1 MERVKSLIKMAEQ
14 GRYRTLIPEDT
25 RRHLG
30 FSGNTEI
37 ISVFPQLRHMRR
49 REKTYRESV
58 GFHLN
63 TDIEFVDRLSKKV
76 NSKDIAIIVQV
87 HPLDD
92 LKRFDPC
99 NNQNVYL
106 VKGIAPIELMEL
118 SCAMFFG
125 GTTLISLAIP
135 NLGIN

>member
-1 MERVKSLIKMAEQ
+1 MRQER
-14 GRYRTLIPEDT
+14 
-25 RRHLG
+25 
-30 FSGNTEI
+30 
-37 ISVFPQLRHMRR
+37 
-49 REKTYRESV
+49 KTYRESV

-63 TDIEFVDRLSKKV
+63 TDIELDRLSKKV

-106 VKGIAPIELMEL
+106 VKGIVLL
-118 SCAMFFG
+118 
-125 GTTLISLAIP
+125 
-135 NLGIN
+135 NLWSYRALCFWWNNINFTGARQL